1 MAKINFDDEK
11 TQERDVQQVVVNND
25 NPQNEIVQNVA
36 PENDNRQEEGNQGN
50 QFEND
55 VDINIGGMADITLND
70 KGLSLEEMNDSN
82 KIKVTI
88 ADYNTPLVIL
98 FGPPACG
105 KTMTMVRLTRYLQ
118 KKGYSV
124 QPETTFRPAYD
135 KNYIGLCEKF
145 NEVIN
150 SDNAAAGN
158 TKINF
163 MLVQVRW
170 QGKPIC
176 QILEAPGEDYF
187 NPQKVN
193 NPFPRYINA
202 IISSKN
208 RKIWAIITEPDT
220 TSNALMKEEI
230 SRKHYVS
237 KIGNLKTKIS
247 PRDKVMFIFNKV
259 DATPFV
265 IGPGNIKYDL
275 LFQHTEYLYPNIFVP
290 FKNEN
295 PISRLWRPY
304 NCDFVAFQ
312 TGDYSVATDGTRTF
326 EQGPDVY
333 PAKLWD
339 VIHKRIRG

>member
-1 MAKINFDDEK
+1 MAKINLNDE
-11 TQERDVQQVVVNND
+11 
-25 NPQNEIVQNVA
+25 NPQKEIAPKVIANNEKPQDLII
-36 PENDNRQEEGNQGN
+36 PENGNHPDEVVQDSQFGN
-50 QFEND
+50 P
-55 VDINIGGMADITLND
+55 VDINIGSEADVAVNE

-98 FGPPACG
+98 FGPPSCG

-118 KKGYSV
+118 KNGYSV

-135 KNYIGLCEKF
+135 KKYIDLCDNF
-145 NEVIN
+145 NELI
-150 SDNAAAGN
+150 SSENAALSTN
-158 TKINF
+158 KINF

-187 NPQKVN
+187 NPQKVS

-208 RKIWAIITEPDT
+208 RKIWAIFTEPDT
-220 TSNALMKEEI
+220 TSYAPMRDPANR
-230 SRKHYVS
+230 SHYVS
-237 KIGNLKTKIS
+237 KIGNLKSKIS
-247 PRDKVMFIFNKV
+247 PRDKVMFVFNKV

-265 IGPGNIKYDL
+265 IGPGNIKYNL
-275 LFQHTEYLYPNIFVP
+275 LFQHTDYLYPNVFVP
-290 FKNEN
+290 FRNEN
-295 PISRLWRPY
+295 PITRLWRPF
-304 NCDFVAFQ
+304 NFDFVAFQ
-312 TGDYSVATDGTRTF
+312 TGDYSEAIDGTKTF

-333 PAKLWD
+333 PAKLWN